1 MLWAQLDQGVDQGE
15 VFAMAQDF
23 ADELDS
29 QELAELAEDVPADLG
44 QLECEAEDK
53 DKGKKKDKKDGGME
67 AMAKSMEKTLSDTG
81 TKCFN
86 GVCKGA
92 SDAVT
97 GLCKTC
103 TNGSN
108 NLLKSFGD
116 ACSKGLGFCS
126 KCIGGVCEK
135 CTSGAS
141 ALSDAATS
149 SLGKFA
155 KMPAKIVSAGTK
167 WMKDHKFAAQVDS
180 AQEAEEA
187 QF

>member
-23 ADELDS
+23 ANELDC
-29 QELAELAEDVPADLG
+29 QELAELTEDVPADLG

-53 DKGKKKDKKDGGME
+53 DKGKKKGDKKEKGGGME
-67 AMAKSMEKTLSDTG
+67 AMAKSMEKTISETG

-92 SDAVT
+92 ADAAT

-108 NLLKSFGD
+108 NLLKSVGD

-135 CTSGAS
+135 CTKGAS
-141 ALSDAATS
+141 SLSDAATS
-149 SLGKFA
+149 SLEKFA

-180 AQEAEEA
+180 AQDA
-187 QF
+187 